1 MDGKNW
7 FLAKE
12 IEEEKKKKKKKESYC
27 GRTMQGWVNV
37 ILMKG
42 FQDKYDLT
50 IE

>member
-7 FLAKE
+7 FLGKE
-12 IEEEKKKKKKKESYC
+12 IKEEKKKKKESYC
-27 GRTMQGWVNV
+27 GKTMQGWVNV